1 MNHKIMADP
10 TAILC
15 LKFPYMQTIQP
26 SYNPAYSRA
35 AKKETLVARFFN
47 WCDGQEQYR
56 LGWLAVIITIH
67 GCVLTPLTVLTLVS
81 TGNNIAFW
89 GITIGAMA
97 MALIT
102 NLAAMPTKVTI
113 PIFFLSV
120 LIDIAV
126 VASSIV
132 IALTNV

>member
-1 MNHKIMADP
+1 MDHRIMAGP
-10 TAILC
+10 ITILC
-15 LKFPYMQTIQP
+15 LKILFMQTIQP
-26 SYNPAYSRA
+26 IYHPAYSRA
-35 AKKETLVARFFN
+35 AKKESLVARFFT

-56 LGWLAVIITIH
+56 FGWLAVIITIH
-67 GCVLTPLTVLTLVS
+67 GCVLAPLTVLTVVS
-81 TGNNIAFW
+81 AGNNFAFW

-97 MALIT
+97 MALVT

-126 VASSIV
+126 VATCIAIAVTIV
-132 IALTNV
+132 